1 MDLEA
6 SSLTRRVSGLGGGGA
21 GGRRA
26 AMLSTG
32 TEEKRRGGGRVIEIT
47 SPFLSLLRF
56 FSRPFDR
63 ASA

>member
-32 TEEKRRGGGRVIEIT
+32 KEEKRRGGGRVIEIT

-56 FSRPFDR
+56 FSLPFDR